1 MNPWHL
7 SVVASGLGCCAL
19 VVVAVIWALVTY
31 NRLVR
36 QRNQVLASWAQIDV
50 QLKRRHDLV
59 PRLVEVVSGYAAHE
73 RATLAAVVD
82 ARADAINATAA
93 GAAAR
98 AGAENQLTGA
108 LGRLVALAEAYPD
121 LRASEHFANLQRELA
136 VTEDKIAYARQFYN
150 SAVQTLANS
159 VDSVPTNVIAR
170 LGGFRVPE
178 YFSAADD
185 ERRATGVRL

>member
-1 MNPWHL
+1 MKPWHL
-7 SVVASGLGCCAL
+7 SVVASGLCCAL
-19 VVVAVIWALVTY
+19 VVVAAIWALATY

-36 QRNQVLASWAQIDV
+36 QRNQVAASWAQIDV

-59 PRLVEVVSGYAAHE
+59 SRLVEVVSGYATHE
-73 RATLAAVVD
+73 RATLTAVVD
-82 ARADAINATAA
+82 ARAGAINAIAA
-93 GAAAR
+93 GAGAR
-98 AGAENQLTGA
+98 AGAEKELTGA
-108 LGRLVALAEAYPD
+108 LGRLVALAEAYPQ

-150 SAVQTLANS
+150 SAVQTMANS
-159 VDSVPTNVIAR
+159 VGSVPTNVIAW

-185 ERRATGVRL
+185 ERGATEVRL